1 MKQVFEHLAHIKQ
14 VEPSAN
20 LYAQT
25 IRKIRKKN
33 TISMFWV
40 RAVACLLIIFIS
52 TEFYFT
58 VTKYHSSNK
67 DISIIIYKTNNIL
80 YHE

>member
-14 VEPSAN
+14 VEPDAN

-25 IRKIRKKN
+25 IRKIRRKN

-40 RAVACLLIIFIS
+40 RAVACLLITFIS
-52 TEFYFT
+52 TEFYFA
-58 VTKYHSSNK
+58 VSESNSSSK
-67 DISIIIYKTNNIL
+67 DISVIIYKTNNIL